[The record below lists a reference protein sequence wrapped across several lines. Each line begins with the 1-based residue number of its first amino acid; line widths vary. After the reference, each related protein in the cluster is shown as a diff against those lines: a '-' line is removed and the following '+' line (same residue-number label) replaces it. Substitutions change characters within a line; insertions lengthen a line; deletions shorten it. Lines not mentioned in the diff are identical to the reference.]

1 MKDFIKWVLAVLLGL
16 FVWGIIKVFL
26 FFMVF
31 GSMAASFQTMSAQ
44 QAPALPK
51 EGVLLMDMSKFQLT
65 DSESESFSL
74 PLQSQEVPN
83 VSLRK
88 AIKALNIASEDPGI
102 KYLLMRVDGISSSIA
117 NIEELR
123 KALTDFRS
131 GGKAVMAY
139 GVNFTS
145 GSYYLASVAD
155 KIYTTSHHGGNVF
168 MLGVSSQMI
177 FLKDLLDKLGIN
189 VQLIRHG
196 KYKSAGEMYVKNA
209 PSPENEYQ
217 NQEMISSIWETIG
230 TETAE
235 ARGISLDSLNFFIDN
250 LSLVTPEDMVEHNLV
265 DGTLSIED
273 YKDKIAD
280 LAEKDS
286 YKDVSLIPFEDYAAA
301 KVTDNSSAKRKIAIV
316 YAQGNIV
323 EGNDPNNISGDRF
336 ASILAS

>member
-65 DSESESFSL
+65 DSENESFSL

-102 KYLLMRVDGISSSIA
+102 KYLLMKVDGISSSIA

-168 MLGVSSQMI
+168 MLGVSS
-177 FLKDLLDKLGIN
+177 
-189 VQLIRHG
+189 
-196 KYKSAGEMYVKNA
+196 
-209 PSPENEYQ
+209 
-217 NQEMISSIWETIG
+217 
-230 TETAE
+230 
-235 ARGISLDSLNFFIDN
+235 
-250 LSLVTPEDMVEHNLV
+250 
-265 DGTLSIED
+265 
-273 YKDKIAD
+273 
-280 LAEKDS
+280 
-286 YKDVSLIPFEDYAAA
+286 
-301 KVTDNSSAKRKIAIV
+301 
-316 YAQGNIV
+316 
-323 EGNDPNNISGDRF
+323 
-336 ASILAS
+336 

>member
-1 MKDFIKWVLAVLLGL
+1 
-16 FVWGIIKVFL
+16 
-26 FFMVF
+26 MVF

-65 DSESESFSL
+65 DSENESFSL

-102 KYLLMRVDGISSSIA
+102 KYLLMKVDGISSSIA

-196 KYKSAGEMYVKNA
+196 KY
-209 PSPENEYQ
+209 
-217 NQEMISSIWETIG
+217 

-235 ARGISLDSLNFFIDN
+235 ARGISLDSLNSFIDN

-301 KVTDNSSAKRKIAIV
+301 KVTDNSSAKRKIGRQRPEQYLRRQVCLHAGQS
-316 YAQGNIV
+316 QG
-323 EGNDPNNISGDRF
+323 
-336 ASILAS
+336 